1 MSIKDDRGIEHIVK
15 RWIDIFALSL
25 VVFLLYLAIEPLIG
39 KLGNWVEDSVLK
51 KGGVV
56 NILVIF
62 FGLAAIWIPLWR
74 LGATQFGLWHNFSIK
89 TFLKWPPV
97 WLSVIFSIGC
107 LSLLPNYTFVEIT
120 IISGIFLAGLPIGFI
135 IRMVN
140 QWLTEDKK
148 NDQQQSQATESFHE
162 ISTKPEKVIKWLG
175 KEEAITEPGRDLF
188 DMAVQSRNISRLLLA
203 TPLKTVALVGE
214 YGSGKSSILKMVDYY
229 LKPENHNKL
238 TQNNG
243 NDKSDSVNQEVN
255 VITCTVAGWG
265 FAKGSTAEHILECT
279 INELSKHVDVSDL
292 RIVPEQYVA
301 AMGSANNVFL
311 KIIAALATCWKS
323 PLDILKRIDNVLI
336 AIDKRLIIFL
346 EDVDRNKNDEVFF
359 NEIASLL
366 DTLRQ
371 LKKVSF
377 VLAIGQEYR
386 AEEVLIKTAE
396 HVENVPRLNRFD
408 VLKTLESFR
417 TYCIALC
424 PDITSKIPKEF
435 KRDRIGW
442 DRSEMIQAVAGMY
455 DDSSKPI
462 DAIVEL
468 TSNPRVLKHALRRTL
483 TAWEKLAGE
492 IDFDDLLIVNV
503 LKVVDERIFSF
514 IDKHIARLCALA
526 TDNKKESQDELRK
539 KLEPEYTRAT
549 ENAEYDV
556 NTVSNLLYA
565 LFPRFADRSMA
576 DELLRRD
583 LTSYQHAANDKPTKY
598 WERIKRGELYDN
610 EIGDCEILEAL
621 KQWNENFE
629 SKAFRDMEMVEALS
643 NGERV
648 FEKAHQF
655 KSLISQ
661 DCLQKAA
668 SKQFDITLKEHD
680 KKSSSEVCP
689 AVAQWFTLGPE
700 RLDSQWQQWLL
711 DEIKKALPIS
721 LRYANELYH
730 FWYDPKHN
738 QDGDLRARVVEAA
751 KAIFKNDPALLA
763 KVLDLDYIWSAFEFT
778 ENFME
783 KDKSTGSF
791 HLKQWS
797 WLGRVLLEVG
807 IQNPKVIGV
816 NIAAMVCI
824 YPAYNREREIE
835 FNKEFHISRAR
846 TIFDG
851 NMEAVM
857 RLLLLEGVDIEKYDE
872 QSKAVLLL
880 ARDEANKWL
889 KQNNSQPKD
898 NLVR

>member
-25 VVFLLYLAIEPLIG
+25 VVFLLYLAIEPPIG

-97 WLSVIFSIGC
+97 WLSVIFSICC

-229 LKPENHNKL
+229 LKPENRNKL

-346 EDVDRNKNDEVFF
+346 EDVDRNNIDEVFF

-377 VLAIGQEYR
+377 VFAIGQEYR

-396 HVENVPRLNRFD
+396 HVENVPRLNCFD

-424 PDITSKIPKEF
+424 PVITSKIPKEF

-442 DRSEMIQAVAGMY
+442 DRSEMIQAVAGIY

-483 TAWEKLAGE
+483 TGWEKLAGE
-492 IDFDDLLIVNV
+492 IDFNDLLIVNV

-549 ENAEYDV
+549 EKADYDFNA
-556 NTVSNLLYA
+556 VSKLVDA
-565 LFPRFADRSMA
+565 LFPRFIGGSMT

-583 LTSYQHAANDKPTKY
+583 LTSYQHVANDEPTKY
-598 WERIKRGELYDN
+598 WERIKRGELYDK
-610 EIGDCEILEAL
+610 EIADREILFSLDE
-621 KQWNENFE
+621 WN
-629 SKAFRDMEMVEALS
+629 KDWQCKVFRDKNMREAILS
-643 NGERV
+643 AEEV
-648 FEKAHQF
+648 FDKVRQF
-655 KSLISQ
+655 KEFIGAETLRALAQ
-661 DCLQKAA
+661 EQFQLTLEKEKNKA
-668 SKQFDITLKEHD
+668 SHEN
-680 KKSSSEVCP
+680 CP
-689 AVAQWFTLGPE
+689 AVGQW
-700 RLDSQWQQWLL
+700 WLL
-711 DEIKKALPIS
+711 KPTDLDESCVKWLGEEICKAIPVS
-721 LRYANELYH
+721 LRYANDLYH
-730 FWYDPKHN
+730 FWLEPKRN
-738 QDGDLRARVVEAA
+738 PQPKLRAKIIEEAKQIYGSNPEALVRAIDPECYSVRHFARQYSEKEQGGPGFNPEEWQWLGDALIAGA
-751 KAIFKNDPALLA
+751 KMNRDVIVPQIVLLVGHIDIRPAKVTGKEYSYELSIDLA
-763 KVLDLDYIWSAFEFT
+763 KGLFGKKIKQ
-778 ENFME
+778 FME
-783 KDKSTGSF
+783 LIAKGIDLSNYDSEVRTYIELAQNCAKN
-791 HLKQWS
+791 
-797 WLGRVLLEVG
+797 WLADQGD
-807 IQNPKVIGV
+807 GV
-816 NIAAMVCI
+816 V
-824 YPAYNREREIE
+824 
-835 FNKEFHISRAR
+835 
-846 TIFDG
+846 
-851 NMEAVM
+851 
-857 RLLLLEGVDIEKYDE
+857 
-872 QSKAVLLL
+872 
-880 ARDEANKWL
+880 
-889 KQNNSQPKD
+889 
-898 NLVR
+898 